1 MFFIE
6 SERLKLLPLTH
17 ELLLLLYRSDRSE
30 MENVLGLTPSRMQVD
45 PLYQEEITDAL
56 INFWLPQTLDYPDR
70 YEWYTNWEI
79 ILKDTNTSIGGIGF
93 AGYPDENGE
102 AEVGYMLDQQH
113 QGLGYAAEALETIVN
128 WAFTNKEVN
137 VVNARTPVDNTP
149 SRKLLEKV
157 GFAERET
164 GEGLVKYQKQR

>member
-1 MFFIE
+1 MLFIE

-17 ELLLLLYRSDRSE
+17 ELLLLLYRSDRAE
-30 MENVLGLTPSRMQVD
+30 MEQVLGLAPSSMQIE

-56 INFWLPQTLDYPDR
+56 INFWLPKTLDNPDR

-79 ILKDTNTSIGGIGF
+79 VLKDTNTSIGGIGF

-102 AEVGYMLDQQH
+102 TEVGYMLDQQY
-113 QGLGYAAEALETIVN
+113 QGLGYAVEALEAIVN
-128 WAFTNKEVN
+128 WAFTNKDVS
-137 VVNARTPVDNTP
+137 VVNARTPVDNIP
-149 SRKLLEKV
+149 SRRLLEKA
-157 GFAERET
+157 GFSELET